1 MVGIE
6 NRAKSGWQAHGSHEI
21 CFGYASNSK
30 GIDLVTI
37 QLLSLSLSLNDDCIF
52 FIVEKGD

>member
-30 GIDLVTI
+30 GIDLVTV
-37 QLLSLSLSLNDDCIF
+37 QLLSLSLNDDCII
-52 FIVEKGD
+52 FIVEKSD